1 MGSSRVR
8 VQIVDAR
15 NRPVGSARRC
25 DMRRLQMWHRAVY
38 IFVLDQHDRLCVQ
51 QRTPWKDIFPDYR
64 DLCAGGVVDA
74 GETMACAARRELQ
87 EELGL
92 SLALTPCLTL
102 HFEDGMNAFG
112 SVFLAR
118 YRGEPMTLQASE
130 VSSVEWLTLDEA
142 LALEDATPDSYQALK
157 TLADKNLMP
166 RPV

>member
-8 VQIVDAR
+8 VQIVDAF

-51 QRTPWKDIFPDYR
+51 RRTLWKDIFPGYR

-92 SLALTPCLTL
+92 FLPLEPCLSL
-102 HFEDGMNAFG
+102 RFEQGMNAFG

-118 YRGEPMTLQASE
+118 YRHEAIRLQASE
-130 VSSVEWLTLDEA
+130 VTAIEWLPIKDA
-142 LALEDATPDSYQALK
+142 LAIGDATPDSHQALGALVDRGIV
-157 TLADKNLMP
+157 T
-166 RPV
+166 